1 MIILYKKEY
10 IRLFVYKL
18 TNKFRFYTLYSNI
31 SWRIKDMSE
40 IVKHDQGLMRKSN
53 KILILNLIR
62 EKRPISRAEL
72 AKITGMSPTSVS
84 RIVSKLMEFGLIE
97 ETKLTSNGV
106 GRKASLLDTNEL
118 SACSISIYLDLDSCI
133 IGIVDFDG
141 NLLKEERLTYD
152 TENLIWTDI
161 MNRVCETVKEMVKA
175 TAADHI
181 KIVGLGVAVPGI
193 VDTHRGVV
201 VFSPQLGW
209 TGVNLKKYLEEELGY
224 RVVIENAIKAK
235 ALAEG
240 IYGGAKD
247 SSRAVYINFGSGVGS
262 ALITED
268 EIFRGTTNSAGE
280 VGHTTMDPNGKLCD
294 CGRRGCLQTYIAD
307 WALIQEA
314 QMVKDVST
322 VGEIFE
328 AYFSKEQW
336 AVNIIK
342 RLHTY
347 IGVAICNV
355 ICMYNPDSVIIGGS
369 LIQQDS
375 NMEAIINKRVEELIW
390 EPFSNTYQIKESK
403 LGNKAGLLGMAEL
416 IFNDYIA
423 TEL

>member
-1 MIILYKKEY
+1 
-10 IRLFVYKL
+10 
-18 TNKFRFYTLYSNI
+18 
-31 SWRIKDMSE
+31 MSE

-106 GRKASLLDTNEL
+106 GRKASLLDTSEL

-224 RVVIENAIKAK
+224 RVVIENAIKSK

-247 SSRAVYINFGSGVGS
+247 SSSAVYINFGSGVGS

-280 VGHTTMDPNGKLCD
+280 VG
-294 CGRRGCLQTYIAD
+294 
-307 WALIQEA
+307 
-314 QMVKDVST
+314 
-322 VGEIFE
+322 
-328 AYFSKEQW
+328 
-336 AVNIIK
+336 
-342 RLHTY
+342 
-347 IGVAICNV
+347 
-355 ICMYNPDSVIIGGS
+355 
-369 LIQQDS
+369 
-375 NMEAIINKRVEELIW
+375 
-390 EPFSNTYQIKESK
+390 
-403 LGNKAGLLGMAEL
+403 
-416 IFNDYIA
+416 
-423 TEL
+423 